1 MQLRLVVG
9 AVYLPE
15 ELEAGDSPKGLCGF
29 NAVGPNVCRIP
40 VEEGDELPVAER
52 QLRQRGHSL
61 IDPSLIIFIIA
72 CKRFL

>member
-9 AVYLPE
+9 AVDLPE
-15 ELEAGDSPKGLCGF
+15 ELEAGDAPKGLCGL

-40 VEEGDELPVAER
+40 VEEGDELPVAKR

-61 IDPSLIIFIIA
+61 IGPSLTIFLS
-72 CKRFL
+72 CT